1 MQAIDTN
8 EVRAGSGLFRSPG
21 VTVARLTLASYL
33 RSGWMWAEFML
44 VLAFFVLLFF
54 PYLESTSYFDGVAMA
69 CLGAIAVL
77 GPAIMVRQATG
88 ARTYL
93 LLARLSSR
101 AAYSRGLMLAAA
113 VLRIPLYGFFL
124 ALVLLA
130 HRLIDP
136 TPSAL
141 LWGALGTLS
150 NTILIAL
157 LTVALSTPIATRLKR
172 IAFLSWLALVLFS
185 YKPIIA
191 LPTWLESVLSLTQI
205 PLWPLAA
212 CYTLSLSGNFDLSS
226 LLGLL
231 LLGMYY
237 VLIVLIAGYWL
248 EKCELLLQ

>member
-1 MQAIDTN
+1 MHTTKSN
-8 EVRAGSGLFRSPG
+8 EVRASSGLFRSPS

-44 VLAFFVLLFF
+44 ALAFFALLFF
-54 PYLESTSYFDGVAMA
+54 PYLENTIYFNSIATV

-77 GPAIMVRQATG
+77 GPAVMVRQATS

-113 VLRIPLYGFFL
+113 ALRIPLYAFFL
-124 ALVLLA
+124 ALVLLT
-130 HRLIDP
+130 HRLTDP
-136 TPSAL
+136 TPTAL
-141 LWGALGTLS
+141 LWGALGTLP

-172 IAFLSWLALVLFS
+172 IAFLTWLALVLFS
-185 YKPIIA
+185 YKPIMA
-191 LPTWLESVLSLTQI
+191 LPTWLESTLSLTQI

-212 CYTLSLSGNFDLSS
+212 CYTLGVSGTFDLSS
-226 LLGLL
+226 LCSLILL
-231 LLGMYY
+231 VMYY
-237 VLIVLIAGYWL
+237 ILIALMAGYWL
-248 EKCELLLQ
+248 EKRELLLQ